1 MSQDNCM
8 IDGCTHRAY
17 APSGTG
23 QLCKEHFSEFVR
35 WRRKKGGM
43 GMFRKY
49 NAMTMEERD
58 TIYQQWEKTL
68 SVAG

>member
-17 APSGTG
+17 APTGTG

-58 TIYQQWEKTL
+58 TIYRQWEKSL
-68 SVAG
+68 SAVG